1 MDKSDKIDFI
11 REQNVNRYE
20 NITYI
25 KQENIMKKGK
35 LILLTSLCLAVVFTM
50 VSCGSPYSG
59 VKFDDYIKLGKY
71 KGIELKKQSNEVTD
85 DDVDAAIKKEL
96 ESKKVG
102 KDVKTGVVK
111 DGDSINIDYVG
122 SIDGTKFSG
131 GEEKGRTL
139 VIGSNSSRD
148 LNPD

>member
-20 NITYI
+20 NITDI

-35 LILLTSLCLAVVFTM
+35 LILLTSLCLVVVFTM

-85 DDVDAAIKKEL
+85 DDVDAAI
-96 ESKKVG
+96 V
-102 KDVKTGVVK
+102 
-111 DGDSINIDYVG
+111 
-122 SIDGTKFSG
+122 
-131 GEEKGRTL
+131 
-139 VIGSNSSRD
+139 
-148 LNPD
+148 